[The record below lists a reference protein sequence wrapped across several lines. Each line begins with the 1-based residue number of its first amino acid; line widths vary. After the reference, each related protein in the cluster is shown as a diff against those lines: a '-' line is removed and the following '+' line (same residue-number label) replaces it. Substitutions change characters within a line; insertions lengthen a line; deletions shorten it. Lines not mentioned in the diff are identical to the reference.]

1 MTVMFSLTLEAGSKI
16 KIYQMQGITGK
27 IKKKKENTFQ
37 ICVYY
42 SNLRYYL
49 DQQLALDMTGMKENI
64 GSAICK

>member
-1 MTVMFSLTLEAGSKI
+1 
-16 KIYQMQGITGK
+16 MQGITGK